1 MPSDTL
7 SPRTAEWLGE
17 LRDRLHDTAL
27 DLRVP
32 GVEEHR
38 SARAELE
45 DQIGDY
51 LLPRL
56 AHLEAPLL
64 AVVGG
69 STGSG
74 KSTLVNSLVGRPV
87 SRSGVLRP
95 TTRSPVLACHP
106 DDAPWFSDDRV
117 LPGLARVTGD
127 GSAAGAALVLTPVDE
142 LPQGV
147 ALLDSPDIDSVE
159 EANRTLAAQ
168 LLAAGD
174 LWLFVT
180 TAARYADAVPWEF
193 LEQARARSTAL
204 ALVLNRV
211 PEGAGPEVTR
221 HLEEMLRER
230 GLAGTRVFTIEEL
243 EGVEAA
249 LPPERVAP
257 IQAWL
262 GTLAADAESRA
273 ALIRQTLEGALTTL
287 PERVREVARWRDA
300 QVEMAGLL
308 DESAARA
315 YRRALE
321 GIDEG
326 LRTGTLL
333 RGEVLERWQDL
344 VGTGEFMRS
353 LQTGIGRFRDR
364 LASLVTGRDT
374 TEAEVR
380 GEIESSVAR
389 LVVAEADEAA
399 LRTVE
404 AWEES
409 EAGRELLGE
418 DGRVLARASDHL
430 RDRVDAELREWQR
443 DVMDLVRDAGQEK
456 RMFARVL
463 SLGINTVGVAL
474 MIVAFAHTG
483 GLTGLE
489 VGVAGGTATV
499 SQTLLTAIFG
509 EQAVR
514 SLATQ
519 ARRLLL
525 ERVETLLDQDEARF
539 HERVATALG
548 PSGSGEALQALAES
562 RP

>member
-1 MPSDTL
+1 MTSDTL
-7 SPRTAEWLGE
+7 SPDTADWLRRLSHALGE
-17 LRDRLHDTAL
+17 TSLELE
-27 DLRVP
+27 VP

-38 SARAELE
+38 SARSELE
-45 DQIGDY
+45 DQIEDY

-64 AVVGG
+64 AVIGG

-74 KSTLVNSLVGRPV
+74 KSTLVNTLVGRPV
-87 SRSGVLRP
+87 SRTGVLRP

-106 DDAPWFSDDRV
+106 DDTVWFSDDRV
-117 LPGLARVTGD
+117 LPGLPRVTGD
-127 GSAAGAALVLTPVDE
+127 GTAAGAALVLTPTPE
-142 LPQGV
+142 LPPGV

-168 LLAAGD
+168 LLAAAD

-193 LEQARARSTAL
+193 LEQARERSTAL

-211 PEGAGPEVTR
+211 PVGAGPEVTG
-221 HLEEMLRER
+221 HLREMLGAR
-230 GLAGTRVFTIEEL
+230 GLEGTRIFTIEEL
-243 EGVEAA
+243 DEVGEA
-249 LPPERVAP
+249 LPPERAAP
-257 IQAWL
+257 IREWL
-262 GTLAADAESRA
+262 GSLAADAESRA
-273 ALIRQTLEGALTTL
+273 ALIRQTLEGALATL
-287 PERVREVARWRDA
+287 PDRVREVARWRDA
-300 QVEMAGLL
+300 QLEMAGLL

-333 RGEVLERWQDL
+333 RGEVLARWQDL
-344 VGTGEFMRS
+344 VGTGDFMRS
-353 LQTGIGRFRDR
+353 LQSGIGRLRDR
-364 LASLVTGRDT
+364 LTSLVTGRDT
-374 TEAEVR
+374 AEAEVR
-380 GEIESSVAR
+380 GQIESSVAR
-389 LVVAEADEAA
+389 LVVAEANEAA

-409 EAGRELLGE
+409 EAGRRLLGDDARSMASASE
-418 DGRVLARASDHL
+418 GLQARVEE
-430 RDRVDAELREWQR
+430 ELREWQR

-456 RMFARVL
+456 RMLARVL

-474 MIVAFAHTG
+474 MIAAFAHTG

-499 SQTLLTAIFG
+499 SQTLLTALFG

-514 SLATQ
+514 SLASQ

-525 ERVETLLDQDEARF
+525 ERVEELLDREEARF
-539 HERVATALG
+539 HHRVTKARGPATVAEELRT
-548 PSGSGEALQALAES
+548 LAS
-562 RP
+562 TRP